1 MVNNSFKEK
10 ISKYF
15 KKYFAKLLPYAKIL
29 ILILIL
35 LSSIYLLERFILYN
49 IIYYVLY
56 LILYLL
62 RLEKYN
68 IFSLG
73 YESFILLIYLHILL
87 ARVIIL
93 SVVFIQGGF
102 FKRLL
107 VHDQYYSFINSIC
120 DYAKYI
126 IEDLGENNYNDFEY
140 FINKFKI
147 LKISLDNIKLKQ
159 LNLQIPELYFENFLN
174 DVLTKYNNYQN
185 NTSEEEN
192 LKNLIESL
200 KIFSNIIK
208 IFPSYSIIQKL
219 FSFNYIQSLM
229 LMEEYMMISFETHS
243 IEKRNINKDFDIYIL
258 SPKYKTQNDKT
269 LAIFCNQN
277 AICCEFY
284 SVSKDNIYY
293 YLTHLN
299 CTVILWNYKGFGLRK
314 GFTTFGNIDKDVDIF
329 SNYIKNNFNDY
340 KIIIHGCSIGGYSSI
355 KLTQKISLFNEN
367 VALICD
373 RTFGDIKNFA
383 EVLKYHRILTFLY
396 DVIFPKIF
404 FKHRNIENYI
414 DLPYDKKLIL
424 FDTNDEIIY
433 YNPASLVFNI
443 TKKYYKDIIKP
454 KLSKYKQYLT
464 LIKNSNKLSEKLKQ
478 LAVTC
483 NDKGFDENGRIFIQH
498 LYNYINSIEEFF
510 MFFIIFGF
518 PFNRFKEI
526 NPNINKF
533 ENVYTKIPNMFKKFT
548 ENNNMIDK
556 EISDILRAFNLLFV
570 KLNLNNDIKD
580 DDIFNLNYDNNNN
593 FFLEKNHK
601 IELRKYF
608 GYIHRIQCGH
618 NGKLK
623 DNDFR
628 IIKEFLKNNNI
639 I

>member
-1 MVNNSFKEK
+1 MVNNLFKEK

-29 ILILIL
+29 IVILIL
-35 LSSIYLLERFILYN
+35 LASIYILERFILYN
-49 IIYYVLY
+49 IIYYALY
-56 LILYLL
+56 IILHLL

-68 IFSLG
+68 IVSLG
-73 YESFILLIYLHILL
+73 YESFILLIYLHILV

-93 SVVFIQGGF
+93 SVVFIQGGI

-120 DYAKYI
+120 EYAKYI

-140 FINKFKI
+140 FMNKFRI
-147 LKISLDNIKLKQ
+147 LKIGLDKIKLKQ
-159 LNLQIPELYFENFLN
+159 INLQIPELYFENFLN
-174 DVLTKYNNYQN
+174 DVLEKYNNYQN
-185 NTSEEEN
+185 NTSEEN

-208 IFPSYSIIQKL
+208 KFPSYSFIQKL
-219 FSFNYIQSLM
+219 FSFNYNQPLM
-229 LMEEYMMISFETHS
+229 LMEEYMMNSFETHS

-258 SPKYKTQNDKT
+258 SPKHKTQYNKT

-277 AICCEFY
+277 AICTEFY

-293 YLTHLN
+293 YLTQLN
-299 CTVILWNYKGFGLRK
+299 CTIILWNYKGFGLRK

-329 SNYIKNNFNDY
+329 SNYIKNNYNDY

-355 KLTQKISLFNEN
+355 KLTKKISLFNEN

-383 EVLKYHRILTFLY
+383 EVLKYRGILTFLY
-396 DVIFPKIF
+396 NVIFPKF
-404 FKHRNIENYI
+404 YFKYRNIENYI
-414 DLPYDKKLIL
+414 DLPYDKKLIV
-424 FDTNDEIIY
+424 FDENDEIIK

-454 KLSKYKQYLT
+454 KLSQYKRYFRI
-464 LIKNSNKLSEKLKQ
+464 IKNSNKFSEKLKQ

-483 NDKGFDENGRIFIQH
+483 NDKNFDENGRIFIQH
-498 LYNYINSIEEFF
+498 LYHYINSIEEFF

-526 NPNINKF
+526 SPYINKF
-533 ENVYTKIPNMFKKFT
+533 ERVYSNIPNMFKKFT

-556 EISDILRAFNLLFV
+556 EISDILRAFNFLFV
-570 KLNLNNDIKD
+570 KLNLKSEIKD

-593 FFLEKNHK
+593 FFLEKDHL
-601 IELRKYF
+601 IELKTYF
-608 GYIHRIQCGH
+608 GCIHRIQCGH

-628 IIKEFLKNNNI
+628 IIKEFLKINNI

>member
-1 MVNNSFKEK
+1 MMNYLFKEK

-15 KKYFAKLLPYAKIL
+15 QKYFPKLVSCAKIL
-29 ILILIL
+29 LLILIL

-49 IIYYVLY
+49 IIYYLLY
-56 LILYLL
+56 IILYLFG
-62 RLEKYN
+62 LEKYN
-68 IFSLG
+68 FFSLG
-73 YESFILLIYLHILL
+73 HESFFLLIYLHILL

-93 SVVFIQGGF
+93 SIVFIQGGI
-102 FKRLL
+102 FKKIL
-107 VHDQYYSFINSIC
+107 VHDQYYSFINAMC

-126 IEDLGENNYNDFEY
+126 IEDLSENNYNDFEY
-140 FINKFKI
+140 FMNKFKI
-147 LKISLDNIKLKQ
+147 LKISYDNIKVKKI
-159 LNLQIPELYFENFLN
+159 NLEIPELYFENHLN
-174 DVLTKYNNYQN
+174 DVLEKYNNYEK
-185 NTSEEEN
+185 SISKEEN

-200 KIFSNIIK
+200 KIFSDIIK
-208 IFPSYSIIQKL
+208 IFPSYTIIQKL

-258 SPKYKTQNDKT
+258 SPKYKTQNNKT

-277 AICCEFY
+277 AICCELY
-284 SVSKDNIYY
+284 SISKDNIYY

-299 CTVILWNYKGFGLRK
+299 CTIILWNYKGFGLRK

-329 SNYIKNNFNDY
+329 SNYIKNNYNDY

-355 KLTQKISLFNEN
+355 KLTKKISLFNDN
-367 VALICD
+367 VSLICD

-383 EVLKYHRILTFLY
+383 ESLKYHGILTFFY
-396 DVIFPKIF
+396 NIIFPKFF
-404 FKHRNIENYI
+404 FKYRNIENYI
-414 DLPYDKKLIL
+414 SLPYDKKLIL
-424 FDTNDEIIY
+424 FDQGDEIIH

-443 TKKYYKDIIKP
+443 TKKYYIDVIKP
-454 KLSKYKQYLT
+454 KLSKYKRYLT
-464 LIKNSNKLSEKLKQ
+464 LIKNSYKFSEKLRQ

-483 NDKGFDENGRIFIQH
+483 NDKSFDENGRIFIQH
-498 LYNYINSIEEFF
+498 LYHYINSIEDFL

-533 ENVYTKIPNMFKKFT
+533 ESLYTNIPNMFKKFT
-548 ENNNMIDK
+548 ENNYMIDK
-556 EISDILRAFNLLFV
+556 EISDILQAFNFLFV
-570 KLNLNNDIKD
+570 KLNLNSEIND
-580 DDIFNLNYDNNNN
+580 DDIFNLKYDNKNN
-593 FFLEKNHK
+593 FFVGKNK
-601 IELRKYF
+601 LIELKQYF
-608 GYIHRIQCGH
+608 GYVHRIHCGH
-618 NGKLK
+618 NGKIK
-623 DNDFR
+623 DNDFI